1 MEAIL
6 DRHARVQRKKRKSRW
21 SDRGERLV
29 LMPGFGLD
37 DESPPN
43 YEGLYLHPFRVVN
56 TYSMLGDLGLVRGG
70 QDAETQDN

>member
-1 MEAIL
+1 
-6 DRHARVQRKKRKSRW
+6 
-21 SDRGERLV
+21 
-29 LMPGFGLD
+29 MPGFGLD